1 MAKQK
6 SWEDFCNYI
15 NNTIPSKK
23 VWSKIN
29 QIQGKSTKSVNILKG
44 NIIIKTNQYKANSLA
59 KTFANNS
66 SDNNFSNNFKINK
79 KQNIKNCKI
88 PLDDK
93 FSNKETSFNEHFNLN
108 EFNNVFIKRKGTAT
122 DPDKFSYLLFKNLP
136 ETFY

>member
-79 KQNIKNCKI
+79 KQNNFFGKI

-93 FSNKETSFNEHFNLN
+93 FSNKKTSFNEHFNLN

-122 DPDKFSYLLFKNLP
+122 DPDNFSYLLFKNLP